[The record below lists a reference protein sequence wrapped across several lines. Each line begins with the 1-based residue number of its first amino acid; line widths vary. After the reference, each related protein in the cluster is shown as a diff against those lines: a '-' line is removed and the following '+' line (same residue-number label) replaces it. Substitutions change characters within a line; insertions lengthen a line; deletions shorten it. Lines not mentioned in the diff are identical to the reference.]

1 MRCVD
6 SLGLAADGGTASA
19 GGSPLTRI
27 SLRKRHQRLLTLPLV
42 IVVLITLGIS
52 GAAAQPPGPAY
63 PPGPLPIATGDRDTV
78 YYTYGYAL
86 LQAVRLRMPE
96 LNPYL
101 IVTPSSDRNPQLVTD
116 GAAVL
121 GFVGADTVE
130 RLAPAGGKGLATLA
144 RLYDDYLHLVVRR
157 DSGIRELENLRGRR
171 ARFGVTDPGTGRIAT
186 RLLRAA
192 GVRETV
198 TLRRVGVDTAAGELR
213 EGVLDGFFFFGGVPT
228 GILEQLNQVQPIR
241 LLDLA
246 DWASEVRSRFHS
258 QLSIPAAAYDG
269 VDSVTTL
276 GVPTYLVVSQ
286 RMDPD
291 LAYALTAMLFEERD
305 TMAGTHPAVSRLDRR
320 AAINTYPLPL
330 HQGAVRY
337 YRDTHI

>member
-1 MRCVD
+1 MRCVE
-6 SLGLAADGGTASA
+6 SLDLAMGRGAAPAEGSQPTA
-19 GGSPLTRI
+19 I
-27 SLRKRHQRLLTLPLV
+27 SLRKRHQRLLVLPLV
-42 IVVLITLGIS
+42 ITILVTLGIS

-63 PPGPLPIATGDRDTV
+63 PPGQLPIATGDRDTV

-101 IVTPSSDRNPQLVTD
+101 IVTPSSGNPQQVTD

-130 RLAPAGGKGLATLA
+130 SLTPAGGKGLATLA

-157 DSGIRELENLRGRR
+157 DSGIRKLEDLRGRR
-171 ARFGVTDPGTGRIAT
+171 ARFGVTDPGTKRIAT
-186 RLLRAA
+186 RLLHAA

-213 EGVLDGFFFFGGVPT
+213 GGTLDGFFFFGGVPT

-241 LLDLA
+241 LLDIA
-246 DWASEVRSRFHS
+246 DWAPEVRSRFHS
-258 QLSIPAAAYDG
+258 QLSIPAEAYDG

-276 GVPTYLVVSQ
+276 GVPTYLVVSE

-305 TMAGTHPAVSRLDRR
+305 TMAGIHPAVSRLDRR

-337 YRDTHI
+337 YRETHI

>member
-1 MRCVD
+1 ME
-6 SLGLAADGGTASA
+6 SLDLATDRGAAPAEGSQPTA
-19 GGSPLTRI
+19 I
-27 SLRKRHQRLLTLPLV
+27 SLRKRHQRLLALPIV
-42 IVVLITLGIS
+42 IVVLVTLGIS
-52 GAAAQPPGPAY
+52 GAAAQPPEPAY
-63 PPGPLPIATGDRDTV
+63 PPGQLPIATGDRDTV

-101 IVTPSSDRNPQLVTD
+101 IVTPPSDRNPQLVID

-121 GFVGADTVE
+121 GFVGADTVDS
-130 RLAPAGGKGLATLA
+130 LTHAGDKGLATLA

-157 DSGIRELENLRGRR
+157 DSGIRKLEDLRGRR
-171 ARFGVTDPGTGRIAT
+171 TRFGVTDPGTKRIAI
-186 RLLRAA
+186 RLLQAA

-198 TLRRVGVDTAAGELR
+198 TLRGVSVDTAAGELR
-213 EGVLDGFFFFGGVPT
+213 GGSLDGFFFFGGVPT

-241 LLDLA
+241 LLDIA
-246 DWASEVRSRFHS
+246 DWAPDVRSGFHS
-258 QLSIPAAAYDG
+258 QLSIPAEAYDG

-276 GVPTYLVVSQ
+276 GVPTYLVVSR

-305 TMAGTHPAVSRLDRR
+305 TMAGIHPAVSRLDRR
-320 AAINTYPLPL
+320 AAINTYPLEL

-337 YRDTHI
+337 YRETHI